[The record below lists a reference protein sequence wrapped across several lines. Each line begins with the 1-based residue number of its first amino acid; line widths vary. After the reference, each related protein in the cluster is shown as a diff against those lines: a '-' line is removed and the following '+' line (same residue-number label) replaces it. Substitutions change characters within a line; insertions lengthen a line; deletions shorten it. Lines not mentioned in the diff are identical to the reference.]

1 MRLRAAAVAF
11 VLLAIPDAA
20 GAGERP
26 DDFVRLR
33 DIDPTIV
40 QDIRYAGPHNFVG
53 IPVEGYVRAE
63 CWLTRPAALALKGV
77 QDDLR
82 ARSAGQGLI
91 VFDCYRP
98 QRAVDHFVRW
108 AADPADTLTRAEFY
122 PDLDKRDLFR
132 LGYIAARSGHSRG
145 STVDLSLTGPGAR
158 PAQSY
163 RPGQKLTACTAPY
176 ADRFADGALDLGT
189 GYDCFDLRSHPAATE
204 IGTEAQE
211 NRRILSAAMEARGFV
226 GIAEEYWHFT
236 LRDEPYPD
244 RRFDI
249 PVE

>member
-1 MRLRAAAVAF
+1 MRLF
-11 VLLAIPDAA
+11 AA
-20 GAGERP
+20 GLAVFLSIAPVSARAGDLPE
-26 DDFVRLR
+26 DFVRLR
-33 DIDPTIV
+33 DIDSTIS

-53 IPVEGYVRAE
+53 LPVDGYLRAE

-82 ARSAGQGLI
+82 AKGGGHRLI

-132 LGYIAARSGHSRG
+132 LGYIAERSGHSRG
-145 STVDLSLTGPGAR
+145 STVDVSLTGPGAR
-158 PAQSY
+158 PAQPY
-163 RPGQKLTACTAPY
+163 RAGQSLTACTAPY
-176 ADRFADGALDLGT
+176 RERFADGGLDLGT
-189 GYDCFDLRSHPAATE
+189 GYDCFDARSHPASTE
-204 IGTEAQE
+204 IGTEARE
-211 NRRILSAAMEARGFV
+211 NRRILAEAMEARRFV

-244 RRFDI
+244 RRFDV

>member
-1 MRLRAAAVAF
+1 MRLFAAGLAVFLSIAP
-11 VLLAIPDAA
+11 VSA
-20 GAGERP
+20 GAGDLPE
-26 DDFVRLR
+26 DFVRLR
-33 DIDPTIV
+33 DIDSTIS
-40 QDIRYAGPHNFVG
+40 QDIRYAGPHNFIGV
-53 IPVEGYVRAE
+53 PVDGYLRAE

-82 ARSAGQGLI
+82 AQGGGHSLI

-132 LGYIAARSGHSRG
+132 LGYIAERSGHSRG
-145 STVDLSLTGPGAR
+145 STVDVGLTGPGAR
-158 PAQSY
+158 PAQPY
-163 RPGQKLTACTAPY
+163 RAGQALTACTAPY
-176 ADRFADGALDLGT
+176 RERFADGGLDLGT
-189 GYDCFDLRSHPAATE
+189 GYDCFDSRSHPASTE
-204 IGTEAQE
+204 VGAEARE
-211 NRRILSAAMEARGFV
+211 NRRILAEAMEARRFV

-244 RRFDI
+244 RRFDV